1 MQGLRPRLLF
11 WQVGSLPLS
20 QVGSPHISGYYSIYQ
35 NTHTLSPPLFRIWL
49 LCENLSPVSLVF
61 LPFCG
66 HSLSSISMTLNL
78 LNFESTLSRFSSVL
92 SPILE
97 KRWQSQFLSFI
108 KASRALFIIWPY
120 FGSPALI
127 CCWSGGSSSLFSC
140 FSQIDQ
146 GCFPVNTCCYF
157 WFLPFQVHQAACLI
171 SCFFT
176 HTDVN
181 NFQVLWLRICLNF
194 DTFPP
199 SFAVYALHGILVT
212 FSIFGE
218 IYNLCCHHWYLPQSI
233 DTSSLSLC
241 TLSILPVLTVSV
253 LYHMQTFGCVNCV
266 R

>member
-1 MQGLRPRLLF
+1 MFDSFVTPWTVPFRFLCPQDFPCKNTGVGCHFLLQGAFLMQGLKPCLLL

-49 LCENLSPVSLVF
+49 LRENLSPVSLVF
-61 LPFCG
+61 LLFCG

-78 LNFESTLSRFSSVL
+78 LNFESTLSRFSLVL

-108 KASRALFIIWPY
+108 KASRPLLVIWPY

-140 FSQIDQ
+140 LSQIDQ

-157 WFLPFQVHQAACLI
+157 GFLPFQVHEAACLI
-171 SCFFT
+171 SCFF
-176 HTDVN
+176 N
-181 NFQVLWLRICLNF
+181 PYRC
-194 DTFPP
+194 
-199 SFAVYALHGILVT
+199 
-212 FSIFGE
+212 
-218 IYNLCCHHWYLPQSI
+218 
-233 DTSSLSLC
+233 
-241 TLSILPVLTVSV
+241 
-253 LYHMQTFGCVNCV
+253 
-266 R
+266 